1 MNDERGMMSDEID
14 QSGPVKRGFTQR
26 LHSAF
31 RIPHSAFI
39 IPPLAIPL
47 LVLLFFN
54 QMAFS
59 NLILARGD
67 VFLYFYPYWAAAA
80 EALQNGRFPL
90 WNPHLF
96 MGAPLLANSQVGF
109 FYPLNWPVWWL
120 LPTPYAVSASIIIHI
135 TIAGWGAYL
144 AGRRAMG
151 LGRLASGLTAVLFA
165 LGGYLTAQV
174 EHVNQVQGLAWL
186 PWFLVVLAP
195 GGPIG
200 WRPALRRAAAIALL
214 FTLQLLA
221 GHTQTAF
228 ISGVAIGVW
237 TLAIGNWQLAIVNCQ
252 RRWLPLLLAVPLAL
266 LLAGVQLLPTLEL
279 TGLSARQGGLPVNEV
294 LSFSWHPLL
303 ISRSLLPTYGQS
315 LFSEYVAFLPLTG
328 LVLAIIGAW
337 GWRQAPATRAALLLA
352 LLGLF
357 LALGLFNPLYW
368 LLARL
373 PGFDL
378 FRVPARWLVL
388 YALGASL
395 LAGVG
400 LERLRRYPFTVPRS
414 PFIVLSLL
422 MLWSVAAGF
431 FLRFLPTGPEAPF
444 ERPFPLTW
452 LLWGAELVLL
462 FGLLRWRR
470 TEWTRWG
477 LAGTA
482 VLFLFL
488 ASRSLPYNHL
498 TTPEAFF
505 DLRPPA
511 ARLLAIDNCQL
522 TIDNCQRPPDRL
534 LSLSAIF
541 FDPGDWGEIESI
553 YAGQLEEA
561 ALFDYVVAVKHKEV
575 LSPNLPLLYGLPS
588 VDGFDGGVLPLRSY
602 SQLMRLILPDGAT
615 TTDGRLREYLPA
627 PPEAK
632 WLDLFNG
639 RYLITDK
646 TGDEWRA
653 LEPLEMA
660 VFFDRQ
666 HPTAAPFALAH
677 RPRFP
682 ADTLALL
689 SEGALGAVLLDGGQP
704 ADLLWQEGELS
715 LWALP
720 PGAEQ
725 IAFAPKDGAWRIL
738 AATLADEASGS
749 FMPLALGNY
758 RLIYSGDVK
767 IYENL
772 AALPR
777 AFLLAD
783 WVWADD
789 EDAALAALQEPDFD
803 PRQTAVLQS
812 PPTDLTGFS
821 NLSGLPGTAVILSYA
836 PEQVIIHVEAAQPAL
851 LLLTDANYP
860 GWRAT
865 LNGADAPIHTAN
877 LLFRALFVP
886 AGTHEVVFSYEPES
900 VRNGRYLSL
909 LGLMLL
915 LALAWAGRR
924 R

>member
-1 MNDERGMMSDEID
+1 M
-14 QSGPVKRGFTQR
+14 
-26 LHSAF
+26 L
-31 RIPHSAFI
+31 
-39 IPPLAIPL
+39 PP
-47 LVLLFFN
+47 
-54 QMAFS
+54 
-59 NLILARGD
+59 
-67 VFLYFYPYWAAAA
+67 
-80 EALQNGRFPL
+80 
-90 WNPHLF
+90 
-96 MGAPLLANSQVGF
+96 
-109 FYPLNWPVWWL
+109 
-120 LPTPYAVSASIIIHI
+120 
-135 TIAGWGAYL
+135 
-144 AGRRAMG
+144 
-151 LGRLASGLTAVLFA
+151 
-165 LGGYLTAQV
+165 
-174 EHVNQVQGLAWL
+174 
-186 PWFLVVLAP
+186 
-195 GGPIG
+195 G
-200 WRPALRRAAAIALL
+200 WRPTLRRAAAIATL

-228 ISGVAIGVW
+228 ISGVAVGVW
-237 TLAIGNWQLAIVNCQ
+237 TLTIDNCQLSIVNCL
-252 RRWLPLLLAVPLAL
+252 RRLLPLGVAVGVAL
-266 LLAGVQLLPTLEL
+266 LLAGIQLLPTLEL

-303 ISRSLLPTYGQS
+303 VSRSLLPTYGQS

-388 YALGASL
+388 YALGAAL

-400 LERLRRYPFTVPRS
+400 LERLRRYPFTVPRF
-414 PFIVLSLL
+414 PFIVLLLL
-422 MLWSVAAGF
+422 MLWSVAAAF

-452 LLWGAELVLL
+452 LLWGVESVLL
-462 FGLLRWRR
+462 LGLLRRPRPDRSLETCQVLGKWR
-470 TEWTRWG
+470 RWG

-505 DLRPPA
+505 DMRPPT
-511 ARLLAIDNCQL
+511 ARLLAIENCQL
-522 TIDNCQRPPDRL
+522 SMVNCQLPTGRL

-541 FDPGDWGEIESI
+541 FDPGDWGEIASI
-553 YAGQLEEA
+553 YDGQLAEA
-561 ALFDYVVAVKHKEV
+561 ALFDYIVAVKHKEV

-588 VDGFDGGVLPLRSY
+588 VDGFDGGVLPLRAY

-653 LEPLEMA
+653 LEPFEMS

-666 HPTAAPFALAH
+666 HPTDAPFALAH

-682 ADTLALL
+682 ATALALL
-689 SEGALGAVLLDGGQP
+689 SAGALGAVLLDDGRP
-704 ADLLWQEGELS
+704 ADLLWHEGDLS

-725 IAFAPKDGAWRIL
+725 IAFAPKDGEWRIL
-738 AATLADEASGS
+738 AATLADGVSGT

-783 WVWADD
+783 WTWVAD
-789 EDAALAALQEPDFD
+789 EAAALATMQEPDFD
-803 PRQTAVLQS
+803 PRETAVLQGA
-812 PPTDLTGFS
+812 PGDLTGLQ

-836 PEQVIIHVEAAQPAL
+836 PEQVIIRVEAAQPAL

-865 LNGADAPIHTAN
+865 FDGTDTPIYSAN
-877 LLFRALFVP
+877 LLFRAIFVP
-886 AGTHEVVFSYEPES
+886 AGTHEVVFWYEPES
-900 VRNGRYLSL
+900 LRNGRTLSL

-915 LALAWAGRR
+915 LALAWAGRQPSHR
-924 R
+924 P